1 MTNPVEALDRPS
13 GLLLAS
19 AATVGVPADDNRL
32 RRDVISL
39 PDAVAHSVALM
50 GPAVGAAFYSYLVA
64 VKAGGATPLAFL
76 LATGGCLLIG
86 GVVSEFALRLPSA
99 GSLYTFTV
107 NGLGSFLGFVVGWS
121 YALAGAFYCPTAL
134 AGFAVFTAMAMGGL
148 NAPGLLQEWWFW
160 FTIGVALYF
169 LLSYF
174 AIGFST
180 RTQLVFTAATV
191 ATLLLL
197 AVIIIGKGG
206 AHGNTLAA
214 FSPGAAG
221 VSWPLII
228 GGLAFGM
235 FSFGGFETATVL
247 AEECR
252 DPRRDIPRAVIGSV
266 LFCGIFLVVVSYANS
281 IGYGVREATT
291 AWPKSAGGLAALS
304 DRYAPYL
311 GVWVLLAGGLSSLF
325 SGLGAH
331 NVAARTLYAMGREGV
346 LPRALGLTHRVHK
359 TPHVA
364 IISNLVG
371 IVVVAAAVIGATGQA
386 SRDAIG
392 ASPGPLSSGFYL
404 FAEAAALS
412 IPLVMLCWALTS
424 MAGIR
429 FGAGSDGSRRR
440 TVRRVVISI
449 GALAASTAAVFGSLY
464 YSFHQATPGA
474 AIPGPTRAVPLIVA
488 LVVVIGGL
496 VALTLRARK
505 PVTWSKMGSLFE

>member
-1 MTNPVEALDRPS
+1 MSYPVEALDRPS
-13 GLLLAS
+13 GLPLAS
-19 AATVGVPADDNRL
+19 PATLGVPTDENRL
-32 RRDVISL
+32 RRHVISL
-39 PDAVAHSVALM
+39 PDAVAHTVALM

-64 VKAGGATPLAFL
+64 IKAGGATPLAFL

-86 GVVSEFALRLPSA
+86 GVVSDFALRLPSA

-107 NGLGSFLGFVVGWS
+107 NGLGSFLGFVVGWT
-121 YALAGAFYCPTAL
+121 YTFGGAFYCPTAL
-134 AGFAVFTAMAMGGL
+134 AGFAVFTTMAMGDL
-148 NAPGLLQEWWFW
+148 NAPGLLQQWWFW
-160 FTIGVALYF
+160 FSAGLGLYF

-180 RTQLVFTAATV
+180 RAQLVFTAATV
-191 ATLLLL
+191 AILLLL
-197 AVIIIGKGG
+197 AGIIIGKGG

-221 VSWPLII
+221 VSWPLVI
-228 GGLAFGM
+228 GGLAFAM
-235 FSFGGFETATVL
+235 FSFGGFETATAL

-266 LFCGIFLVVVSYANS
+266 LFCGIFFVIVTYATS

-304 DRYAPYL
+304 GRYAPYL
-311 GVWVLLAGGLSSLF
+311 GVWLLLAGGLASLF

-331 NVAARTLYAMGREGV
+331 NVTARTLYAMGREGV
-346 LPRALGLTHRVHK
+346 LPRALGLTHPVHK

-364 IISNLVG
+364 IILNLAG
-371 IVVVAAAVIGATGQA
+371 SVVVAAAVIGATGQT
-386 SRDAIG
+386 SRDGIG

-429 FGAGSDGSRRR
+429 FGDVSDGSRPR
-440 TVRRVVISI
+440 TLRRVVISV
-449 GALAASTAAVFGSLY
+449 GALLASTAALFGSLY
-464 YSFHQATPGA
+464 YSFHVVTPGA
-474 AIPGPTRAVPLIVA
+474 GIPGPTRAVPVVMA
-488 LVVVIGGL
+488 LVVVIGAL

-505 PVTWSKMGSLFE
+505 PDAWSKMGSLFE